1 MKLNEE
7 RASYITC
14 DAAARGASSFSFFL
28 FICLFVLGVCLDC
41 GRTLGIRQEAKCGR
55 DRERSSSRDSSSGRP

>member
-14 DAAARGASSFSFFL
+14 DAAARGASSFYLLIYFL
-28 FICLFVLGVCLDC
+28 LGVCLDC

-55 DRERSSSRDSSSGRP
+55 DRERSSSSGRP

>member
-1 MKLNEE
+1 MDVLKTTNVCRHVCTLEENLSRPDMKLNEE

-28 FICLFVLGVCLDC
+28 FAYLFFIRCL
-41 GRTLGIRQEAKCGR
+41 
-55 DRERSSSRDSSSGRP
+55 P